1 MRDFNEEMER
11 LKKLRGKGKR
21 ERKPRATDSSWIPRR
36 PLINK
41 KIFFNF
47 FHLFKF
53 VKNKN

>member
-36 PLINK
+36 SLMNK